1 MRKDAMRAPI
11 LVVMATLAGC
21 ASAPGN
27 PEATPVPSPAASAPD
42 TASTAAPSD
51 DTKGAFKPPAGWRAK
66 IVDWE
71 VRYCRKGP
79 VGGSLF
85 STELCMTEE
94 QLREHMAANDEMRR
108 DKDRSSRV
116 CARDGCSQ

>member
-1 MRKDAMRAPI
+1 MRAVI
-11 LVVMATLAGC
+11 LVAMATLAGC
-21 ASAPGN
+21 TSAPRNPEPAAAPAPVASAQDT
-27 PEATPVPSPAASAPD
+27 ASPAAPVRDSKR
-42 TASTAAPSD
+42 T
-51 DTKGAFKPPAGWRAK
+51 FKPPAGWRAK

-71 VRYCRKGP
+71 LRYCRKGP
-79 VGGSLF
+79 VGGSHF
-85 STELCMTEE
+85 STELCMTED